1 MRHVSGPNTQK
12 SPQATAGDLRHL
24 SALSSRAVYVC
35 RCVCMLSVCV
45 CVLGVCFV
53 GVCVCMLDTCHVSAV
68 SMCVHA
74 ESVLE
79 DDPGLDLCWALTPH
93 SSKELLKAPI
103 PSSALSSVSH
113 HT

>member
-1 MRHVSGPNTQK
+1 M
-12 SPQATAGDLRHL
+12 
-24 SALSSRAVYVC
+24 
-35 RCVCMLSVCV
+35 
-45 CVLGVCFV
+45 
-53 GVCVCMLDTCHVSAV
+53 
-68 SMCVHA
+68 HA

-93 SSKELLKAPI
+93 SSKELLKAPV